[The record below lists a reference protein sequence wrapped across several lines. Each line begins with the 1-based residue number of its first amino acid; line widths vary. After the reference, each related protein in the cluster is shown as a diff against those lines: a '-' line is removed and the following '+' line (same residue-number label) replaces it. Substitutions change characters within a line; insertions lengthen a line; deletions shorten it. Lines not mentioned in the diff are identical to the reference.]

1 MDTTTIGTRI
11 RSRRRQLGLTLAI
24 VAERAEVSVPYVAN
38 LEHGRGNPT
47 VDRLRRIAEA
57 LETSLAELV
66 GEEVA
71 GGLDGSLAGLPPEV
85 AVFSRTER
93 FASEVEELAQRRN
106 ERPEDVRQQL
116 LSAIAAAPRRSRDER
131 LTDIDLNRL
140 LDTFVTILRQPQ

>member
-1 MDTTTIGTRI
+1 M
-11 RSRRRQLGLTLAI
+11 
-24 VAERAEVSVPYVAN
+24 PYVAN

-66 GEEVA
+66 GDEAA
-71 GGLDGSLAGLPPEV
+71 GGLDNSLAGLPPEV

-106 ERPEDVRQQL
+106 ELPEDVRQQL